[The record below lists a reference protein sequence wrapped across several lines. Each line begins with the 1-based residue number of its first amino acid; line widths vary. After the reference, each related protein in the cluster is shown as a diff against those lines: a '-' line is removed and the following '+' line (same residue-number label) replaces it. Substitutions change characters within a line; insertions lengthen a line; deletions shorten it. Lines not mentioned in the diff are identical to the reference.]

1 MNVRCAVIHVMSL
14 KRIVHIADSYRLMR
28 NLVISLWN
36 LIWPIL
42 IVILSNTFYN
52 VCMKSM
58 PSDVNPFGALMV
70 TYLVAALISSV
81 GPSNIGAGLSKINWT
96 SVVLALA
103 IVGLEVGYV
112 FVYRAGWAVSAAS
125 VVANI
130 GLACVLVFV
139 GYFLYR
145 ENVSINQIVGIIVCM
160 FGLVL
165 INM

>member
-1 MNVRCAVIHVMSL
+1 MWR
-14 KRIVHIADSYRLMR
+14 
-28 NLVISLWN
+28 

-42 IVILSNTFYN
+42 IVVLSNTFYN

-58 PSDVNPFGALMV
+58 PNDVNPFSALMV
-70 TYLVAALISSV
+70 TYLVAAIISAIIFV
-81 GPSNIGAGLSKINWT
+81 YVAGPSNVGAEISKINWT

-112 FVYRAGWAVSAAS
+112 FVYRAGWTVSTAS

-130 GLACVLVFV
+130 GLACVLLFV

-145 ENVSINQIVGIIVCM
+145 ENVSMNQIAGIVVCM
-160 FGLVL
+160 VGLIL
-165 INM
+165 INL

>member
-1 MNVRCAVIHVMSL
+1 MW
-14 KRIVHIADSYRLMR
+14 K
-28 NLVISLWN
+28 

-70 TYLVAALISSV
+70 TYLVAAIISAIIFVFSV
-81 GPSNIGAGLSKINWT
+81 GPSNIGDGLSKINWT
-96 SVVLALA
+96 SVILALA

-112 FVYRAGWAVSAAS
+112 FVYRAGWAVSTAS

-130 GLACVLVFV
+130 GLACVLIFV
-139 GYFLYR
+139 GYFLYK
-145 ENVSINQIVGIIVCM
+145 ENISINQIVGIVLCM

-165 INM
+165 INI

>member
-1 MNVRCAVIHVMSL
+1 MWR
-14 KRIVHIADSYRLMR
+14 
-28 NLVISLWN
+28 

-70 TYLVAALISSV
+70 TYLVAAIISAIIFAFSV
-81 GPSNIGAGLSKINWT
+81 GPSNMGAELSKINWT
-96 SVVLALA
+96 SVILALA

-112 FVYRAGWAVSAAS
+112 FVYRAGWAVSTAS

-130 GLACVLVFV
+130 GLACVLIFV
-139 GYFLYR
+139 GYFLYK
-145 ENVSINQIVGIIVCM
+145 ENISINQIVGIVLCM

-165 INM
+165 INI

>member
-1 MNVRCAVIHVMSL
+1 MW
-14 KRIVHIADSYRLMR
+14 K
-28 NLVISLWN
+28 

-58 PSDVNPFGALMV
+58 PGDVNPFGALMI
-70 TYLVAALISSV
+70 TYLVAAVISAIIFVYVV
-81 GPSNIGAGLSKINWT
+81 GPSNVSVELSKINWT

-112 FVYRAGWAVSAAS
+112 FVYRAGWSVSTAS

-130 GLACVLVFV
+130 GLACVLIFV
-139 GYFLYR
+139 GYFLYS
-145 ENVSINQIVGIIVCM
+145 ENISLNQILGIVACMVGLI
-160 FGLVL
+160 L
-165 INM
+165 INI